1 MVSVTKEQI
10 EVLIELQ
17 NIDIESM
24 KIKTFLDGI
33 PPRVDQFDQ
42 EIGQVEQTIQE
53 KESRISELKQE
64 YRSQESDV
72 KDNQERIRKNNEKLV
87 AVKTN
92 KEYHAI
98 LKENEGLHKKNSAI
112 EDELLQK
119 LDCLEKEESE
129 LQNDKAELEKLKNET
144 AQEISALKEKGVM
157 EEEKLKSLLTSWKE
171 IEQTVAPEVIR
182 RFKIAREQTKGNAIA
197 AVKNA
202 ICQGC
207 NMNIP
212 PQMYNELQR
221 CDKLEFCP
229 RCYRIIYWE
238 EGATSSD

>member
-10 EVLIELQ
+10 GVLIELQ

-24 KIKTFLDGI
+24 KIRTFLDSI
-33 PPRVDQFDQ
+33 PPKVDQFDQ
-42 EIGQVEQTIQE
+42 EISKVEQSIQE
-53 KESRISELKQE
+53 KEVRISELKQE
-64 YRSQESDV
+64 YRSQELDV

-87 AVKTN
+87 SVKTN

-119 LDCLEKEESE
+119 LDFLEKEEGD
-129 LQNDKAELEKLKNET
+129 LHNDKAELEKLKNET
-144 AQEISALKEKGVM
+144 AQEIAALKERGGM
-157 EEEKLKSLLTSWKE
+157 EAEKLKSLLSSWKE
-171 IEQTVAPEVIR
+171 IEQTVEPEVIR
-182 RFKIAREQTKGNAIA
+182 RFKIAREQTKGNAIS

-238 EGATSSD
+238 DTSSD